1 MPVPPTD
8 ILVVQSRKGDF
19 SQVRAHRSISVSARS
34 MACAALLLSASFFG
48 GCTGYVSKQSAI
60 TATPEMSLST
70 TSLNFQSVVVG
81 QKATQ
86 TLTIS
91 NSGNGALQ
99 ITSFS
104 LSNAEYTI
112 SGPSV
117 PGAIPASSSASYTL
131 TFAPTAAGSAAAT
144 LNIASNA
151 SNAASAIA
159 LAGTGEKAFANLVVS
174 PTVISFGNVTLK
186 STGTQNVTLQNTG
199 DVSLSLQGVTV
210 SGSGF
215 GYSDLSPGFSL
226 APNQTVT
233 FQVWFT
239 PKVAGPAT
247 ATLSVLSPN
256 ISSPGTLGLSGDGI
270 TTTTP
275 PPTNPPPPTASTVA
289 LNWNASTSQ
298 VIGYRVYRSE
308 TSGSSYNLLT
318 GTALNAV
325 TYTDTTAA
333 AGTTY
338 YYVVTSVDSA
348 GIESVY
354 SNQVTAA
361 VPAS

>member
-1 MPVPPTD
+1 MP
-8 ILVVQSRKGDF
+8 G
-19 SQVRAHRSISVSARS
+19 HRSITVCVRS
-34 MACAALLLSASFFG
+34 IVCAAFLLSISFFS
-48 GCTGYVSKQSAI
+48 GCAGYTSKQSVAPG
-60 TATPEMSLST
+60 TSQMSLSA

-91 NSGNGALQ
+91 NSGNAALQ
-99 ITSFS
+99 ITSMS
-104 LSNAEYTI
+104 LSSAEYTI
-112 SGPSV
+112 TGPAV
-117 PGAIPASSSASYTL
+117 PGTIQPSGSAAYTL
-131 TFAPTAAGSAAAT
+131 TFAPTTAGSAAAT

-151 SNAASAIA
+151 ANAAAAIA
-159 LAGTGEKAFANLVVS
+159 LAGSGEKAFANLAVS

-186 STGTQNVTLQNTG
+186 STGTRNVTLQNTG
-199 DVSLSLQGVTV
+199 DVALSLQGVTV

-226 APNQTVT
+226 APNQSVT

-247 ATLSVLSPN
+247 ATLALLSPS
-256 ISSPGTLGLSGDGI
+256 ISSPGTLSLSGDGVT

-275 PPTNPPPPTASTVA
+275 PPTPPPPTAASSVA

-298 VIGYRVYRSE
+298 VTGYRVYRSE

-318 GTALNAV
+318 GTALTALS
-325 TYTDTTAA
+325 YTDTTVD

-348 GIESVY
+348 GVESLY
-354 SNQVTAA
+354 SNQVSAA
-361 VPAS
+361 IPAS

>member
-1 MPVPPTD
+1 M
-8 ILVVQSRKGDF
+8 LV
-19 SQVRAHRSISVSARS
+19 HRSTSVSIRS
-34 MACAALLLSASFFG
+34 VACAAFLSSISFFS
-48 GCTGYVSKQSAI
+48 GCAGYTSKQSAAG
-60 TATPEMSLST
+60 TSQMSLSA
-70 TSLNFQSVVVG
+70 TSLNFQTVVVG

-91 NSGNGALQ
+91 NAGNAALQ
-99 ITSFS
+99 ITSMS
-104 LSNAEYTI
+104 LSSSEYTI
-112 SGPSV
+112 TGPSV
-117 PGAIPASSSASYTL
+117 PGTIPPSGHAAYTL
-131 TFAPTAAGSAAAT
+131 TFAPTTAGSAAAT

-151 SNAASAIA
+151 ANAAAAIA
-159 LAGTGEKAFANLVVS
+159 LAGSGEKAFADLVVS
-174 PTVISFGNVTLK
+174 PTVISFGNVKLK

-226 APNQTVT
+226 APNQSVT

-247 ATLSVLSPN
+247 ATLALLSPN
-256 ISSPGTLGLSGDGI
+256 ISSPGTLSLSGDGV

-275 PPTNPPPPTASTVA
+275 PPTPPPPSTASSVA

-298 VIGYRVYRSE
+298 VTGYRVYRSE
-308 TSGSSYNLLT
+308 TSGGSYNLLT
-318 GTALNAV
+318 GTALTALA
-325 TYTDTTAA
+325 YTDTTVA

-338 YYVVTSVDSA
+338 YYVVTAVDSA
-348 GIESVY
+348 GVESTY
-354 SNQVTAA
+354 SNQVSAA